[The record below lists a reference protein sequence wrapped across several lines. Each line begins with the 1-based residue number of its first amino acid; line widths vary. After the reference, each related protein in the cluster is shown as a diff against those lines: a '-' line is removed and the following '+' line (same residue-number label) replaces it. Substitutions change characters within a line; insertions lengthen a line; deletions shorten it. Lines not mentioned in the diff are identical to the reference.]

1 MTARGQYPL
10 TYDAIGNLKSYGGWT
25 FEWEAGRQLKRQTQ
39 NATVVTY
46 DYDHNGM
53 RVRKTVANTSGY
65 VYTTYNYTWH
75 GDQLAHMT
83 KGTDELHF
91 FYDAQG
97 RPAKVDYN
105 GTMYTYVH
113 NLQGDVAGILD
124 STGVLVVEYKYDAWG
139 RATYASDQLPISNW
153 LGVLNPFRYRGYIYD
168 SETGMYYLRSRYYN
182 PEIGRFLNEDGAII
196 PGLLSTNLFAYC
208 SNNPLSRVDTSG
220 YGWNEFWQSVGNWFS
235 DLGNRIGDELKYQ
248 TKIKTEVNIR
258 MAKSL
263 DEKLLQAGNW
273 IKKKASDVG
282 NALGSW
288 WNGSAKPWIKQAWE
302 DTGNFVKN
310 VLSAQQQADI
320 LSAQMT
326 YNAGVKAYKWLSA
339 NWQNVVNVTLG
350 GISVGSGG
358 ASILAAYGVLTIP
371 VAGQVILGIVSI
383 AGGIFAIGDVFWW

>member
-1 MTARGQYPL
+1 M
-10 TYDAIGNLKSYGGWT
+10 
-25 FEWEAGRQLKRQTQ
+25 
-39 NATVVTY
+39 
-46 DYDHNGM
+46 
-53 RVRKTVANTSGY
+53 
-65 VYTTYNYTWH
+65 
-75 GDQLAHMT
+75 
-83 KGTDELHF
+83 
-91 FYDAQG
+91 
-97 RPAKVDYN
+97 
-105 GTMYTYVH
+105 
-113 NLQGDVAGILD
+113 
-124 STGVLVVEYKYDAWG
+124 VEYKYNAWG
-139 RATYASDQLPISNW
+139 TQLSRTGELANTLGYA
-153 LGVLNPFRYRGYIYD
+153 NPFRYRGYIYD

-235 DLGNRIGDELKYQ
+235 DLGNKIGDELKYQ

-258 MAKSL
+258 IAKSL

-282 NALGSW
+282 NAVGGW

-326 YNAGVKAYKWLSA
+326 YHAASKIGDWISENWLTA
-339 NWQNVVNVTLG
+339 VDWITAIGGTGGTIYGIVQTL
-350 GISVGSGG
+350 IP
-358 ASILAAYGVLTIP
+358 VLPVIP
-371 VAGQVILGIVSI
+371 VAGQVLLLRASLWGIARL
-383 AGGIFAIGDVFWW
+383 AGWL

>member
-1 MTARGQYPL
+1 M
-10 TYDAIGNLKSYGGWT
+10 
-25 FEWEAGRQLKRQTQ
+25 
-39 NATVVTY
+39 
-46 DYDHNGM
+46 
-53 RVRKTVANTSGY
+53 
-65 VYTTYNYTWH
+65 
-75 GDQLAHMT
+75 
-83 KGTDELHF
+83 
-91 FYDAQG
+91 
-97 RPAKVDYN
+97 
-105 GTMYTYVH
+105 
-113 NLQGDVAGILD
+113 
-124 STGVLVVEYKYDAWG
+124 VEYKYSAWG

-153 LGVLNPFRYRGYIYD
+153 LCLLNPFRYRGYIYD

-326 YNAGVKAYKWLSA
+326 YNAGMKICNWAVDAYRWTTASVDNTLHVLSGIMGGTGVIA
-339 NWQNVVNVTLG
+339 TVV
-350 GISVGSGG
+350 SY
-358 ASILAAYGVLTIP
+358 AATGVVAA
-371 VAGQVILGIVSI
+371 VAGYVGAVCTVV
-383 AGGIFAIGDVFWW
+383 GFGIFIAQSVRLREDD